1 MKKVNSV
8 LCAIAV
14 MAIAVT
20 AFADD
25 VSVTVYNSNLGVIRE
40 IRDLSFDKGDGMVSF
55 VDVPSLIDATSVGFE
70 LVDKNK
76 SVMILEQNYAYD
88 LVSPNKIYDKYI
100 DRNIDVFNK
109 EGEIFSG
116 TLLSSSG
123 GAVVLREKTGKIQI
137 IRMDQVVNVNF
148 PELPE
153 GLITR
158 PTLFWRYRSDF
169 AGKTACQVSYQ
180 TSGLS
185 WSAEYVGLLS
195 DDEKTLGLT
204 GWSSITNNSGA
215 TYKDATLK
223 LIAGDINRVAQP
235 RVRMMEDAMMEKAM
249 APQAGA
255 GFEEK
260 AFFEYHMYTLPRK
273 ATIANNEIKQI
284 ALFDPADAVVKK
296 EYYYEPHKNNE
307 KVRVAINFTNDKKD
321 GLGIPLPAGRVRMF
335 KKDTDGAMVLLG
347 EDRIDH
353 TPKDEEVKLT
363 VGYAFDI
370 SAEEKQTEYNRIST
384 RVEERT
390 YEISLRNHKK
400 EAVTIFVEKKLY
412 GDWSITGSSHEYTNP
427 DATTLK
433 YEIPVPADGD
443 VTVTFT
449 VRAS

>member
-1 MKKVNSV
+1 MKKVDSV
-8 LCAIAV
+8 LCAIAL
-14 MAIAVT
+14 MAIGITAV
-20 AFADD
+20 ADD
-25 VSVTVYNSNLGVIRE
+25 VSVTVYNSNLGVVRE
-40 IRDLSFDKGDGMVSF
+40 IRDLTFDKGDGMVSF

-70 LVDKNK
+70 LVDKSK

-88 LVSPNKIYDKYI
+88 LVSPSKIYEKYI
-100 DRNIDVFNK
+100 DRSIDVFNQD
-109 EGEIFSG
+109 GQIFSG

-123 GAVVLREKTGKIQI
+123 GALVLREKSGKIQI

-169 AGKTACQVSYQ
+169 SGKAACQVSYQ

-185 WSAEYVGLLS
+185 WTAEYVGLLS
-195 DDEKTLGLT
+195 DNEQTLGLT

-223 LIAGDINRVAQP
+223 LIAGDIHRVAQP
-235 RVRMMEDAMMEKAM
+235 RVRMMEDAMYEKAM

-284 ALFDPADAVVKK
+284 ALFDPADATVKK
-296 EYYYEPHKNNE
+296 EYYFEPEKNNE
-307 KVRVAINFTNDKKD
+307 KVRVVINFTNDKKD

-370 SAEEKQTEYNRIST
+370 TAEEKQTEYNRIST

-390 YEISLRNHKK
+390 FEISLRNHKD
-400 EAVTIFVEKKLY
+400 EAVKVFIEKKLY
-412 GDWSITGSSHEYTNP
+412 GDWTITNSSHEFTSP
-427 DATTLK
+427 DAVTLK
-433 YEIPVPADGD
+433 YEIPVPADGN

-449 VRAS
+449 VRTS